1 MLPAHFILSP
11 AIDLGCPFIGS
22 SLSPPRKLKL
32 LSIRICEWKVKRK
45 ERLEKKDQTI
55 RLGWEVRVGEGRTPW
70 IISLS
75 LSYSKFSF
83 ISLSFVIFLNISLFC
98 VHLSVLMLM
107 SVSMYISLSQSS
119 IFSSP
124 FATLHICLWREK
136 KGLPINNQLQFLL
149 PSNSFAKT
157 KNKKKFLKIPF
168 RLMRTNFKLFSIALN
183 CLIYYLIKVFLK
195 TWSKF
200 NFDSELFKVEWDDK
214 N

>member
-1 MLPAHFILSP
+1 MMMIRKFFYYNFNFLLSAHFILSP

-75 LSYSKFSF
+75 LSLSLSLSH
-83 ISLSFVIFLNISLFC
+83 ILSSLSSLSLSFVIFLNISLFC
-98 VHLSVLMLM
+98 VHLSVLM

-124 FATLHICLWREK
+124 FATLHICLWRGE

-149 PSNSFAKT
+149 PSLSFVKP
-157 KNKKKFLKIPF
+157 KNKKNFLKIPF
-168 RLMRTNFKLFSIALN
+168 RLMRI
-183 CLIYYLIKVFLK
+183 
-195 TWSKF
+195 
-200 NFDSELFKVEWDDK
+200 
-214 N
+214 